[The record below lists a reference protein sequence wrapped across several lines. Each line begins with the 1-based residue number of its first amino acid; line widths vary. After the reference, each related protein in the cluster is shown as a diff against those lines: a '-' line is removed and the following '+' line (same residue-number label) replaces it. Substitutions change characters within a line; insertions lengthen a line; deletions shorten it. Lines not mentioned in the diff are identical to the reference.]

1 MVLSILRFDVFI
13 MIFLFNV
20 ILVIIYLDNSGKF
33 RISYS
38 YVIRFVSGYRMFVCL
53 VINFIFVIVLN
64 SNSIIFL
71 FFVNGLKFQMIY
83 FFFEIFIF
91 NVYFQEQVSYFLMG
105 QLQIIF
111 IFIFNMQY
119 LLLSAYSTCSS
130 CGCIGNL
137 GIFVLYF
144 LYFIFSQ
151 MFYSQ

>member
-53 VINFIFVIVLN
+53 VINFIFVIMLN

-71 FFVNGLKFQMIY
+71 FFVNGLKF
-83 FFFEIFIF
+83 
-91 NVYFQEQVSYFLMG
+91 
-105 QLQIIF
+105 
-111 IFIFNMQY
+111 
-119 LLLSAYSTCSS
+119 
-130 CGCIGNL
+130 
-137 GIFVLYF
+137 
-144 LYFIFSQ
+144 
-151 MFYSQ
+151 